1 MLKKNVGKMDR
12 GARVVLG
19 LALLAGF
26 FANSDGSYSWL
37 YLVGAVVML
46 ATAAAGSC
54 GIYSRVGRK
63 TCQMK

>member
-26 FANSDGSYSWL
+26 LANGGSSYSWL

-54 GIYSRVGRK
+54 GVYSLIGMNTCGRK
-63 TCQMK
+63 